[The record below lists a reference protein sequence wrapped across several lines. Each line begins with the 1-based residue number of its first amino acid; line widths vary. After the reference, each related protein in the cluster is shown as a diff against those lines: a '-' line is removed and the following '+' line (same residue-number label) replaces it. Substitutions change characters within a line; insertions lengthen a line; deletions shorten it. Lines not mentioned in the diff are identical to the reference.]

1 MPGKG
6 NRPREGADDAF
17 FSAGPTRSGRK
28 GQKRTL
34 CQPSLTARVNLG
46 RRVRHGIDSGWASRT
61 ESGAGPLGSAT
72 NQKMR
77 DDAPNRKKCHI
88 LRMEACSSAFF
99 DNSDAV
105 MDRDMAFLASN
116 DASRAMHGGRETT
129 EYTEQRTSGHTRSG
143 PRECVLAVPFAFVC
157 FVDFVV
163 TLLSAPRRK
172 WRKGSQ
178 FFSGSMPFSA
188 KHLNQ

>member
-1 MPGKG
+1 MSTL
-6 NRPREGADDAF
+6 GAV
-17 FSAGPTRSGRK
+17 SATGLTVGR
-28 GQKRTL
+28 G
-34 CQPSLTARVNLG
+34 G
-46 RRVRHGIDSGWASRT
+46 T
-61 ESGAGPLGSAT
+61 ESGAGSLGSAT
-72 NQKMR
+72 NRKMR

-88 LRMEACSSAFF
+88 LRMEACSYAFF

-129 EYTEQRTSGHTRSG
+129 EYTEQRTSGHTRSA

-157 FVDFVV
+157 FVV
-163 TLLSAPRRK
+163 TLLSAPCRK

-178 FFSGSMPFSA
+178 FFSGSMPLSA